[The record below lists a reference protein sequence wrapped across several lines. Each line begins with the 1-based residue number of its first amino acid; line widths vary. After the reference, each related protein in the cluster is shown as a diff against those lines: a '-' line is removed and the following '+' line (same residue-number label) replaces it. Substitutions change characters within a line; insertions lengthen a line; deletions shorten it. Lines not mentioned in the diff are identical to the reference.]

1 MSTNSIQNA
10 FINALLADATYV
22 DGLIDPIGIPLSSD
36 ALANYGQLKKRLTP
50 DLAKYLADHFEVI
63 TQKLTQDQT
72 ESGFDATVWRSK
84 DDGQVYVS
92 TRGTEGKGDL
102 IADADLTTSGLA
114 GWQTLDMVNWW
125 LKSRAPVG
133 TLAAQIKFETVT
145 TPDGTVIT
153 TSYMTAATP
162 VPGDGTLSNVT
173 SVVVN
178 GHSLGGHLSTAFTR
192 LFSDSLP
199 ILHTYTY
206 NSATFNPLS
215 PRRFADFA
223 LAMGLGGAGA
233 TAYPTNGAQT
243 NFHAIHGPDLT
254 TQNFT
259 LGQIGLRMGL
269 FNEET
274 PVATLDN
281 YSTLSNHFMYKMTDA
296 LALGNA
302 LVKLDTTL
310 TIEKLITFLEAGSDK
325 TMESIEK
332 LFDGLRKALAG
343 PNVQALPFSDAGDSP
358 EPRVLYHSTLA
369 AMQINPIFTQLAGQ
383 LKIELSSKSLGDLA
397 RTDFGS
403 FVALRDLSPISISG
417 TTPAAKALLTQI
429 WQISRAEDYI
439 AWEADKEPA
448 IPTTFSDEWIADRA
462 ALLQAISTRNTQDNT
477 AGLVY
482 DAAAPN
488 DRANVFQWY
497 GADPLPG
504 EIRPRLAT
512 LYHQRVGG
520 SVAKKQFFSFGDD
533 GANGIT
539 GTDEIN
545 FGDHL
550 YGGGGIDTIT
560 AGKGDD
566 YVEGNAGNDILDGGE
581 GNDRLIGGTGNDQLT
596 GGKDSDILIG
606 GEGNDELTA
615 GTGNDVLYGGTGNDT
630 LDGGDGNDFLN
641 GGAGIDTLSGGENND
656 YLVDQGGS
664 DKTTLKGDGGNDI
677 LEVKGGSGITVLG
690 GGAGN
695 DILKG
700 GSGSNSRRQ
709 LHREKAA
716 SRCRN
721 AGSRRNPPR
730 QAHCAGV
737 FAVAS
742 SQGRARGG

>member
-1 MSTNSIQNA
+1 MEINSIQNA
-10 FINALLADATYV
+10 FVNALLADATYV
-22 DGLIDPIGIPLSSD
+22 DGLAPGGSALSGTALAEKLSS
-36 ALANYGQLKKRLTP
+36 RLTP

-162 VPGDGTLSNVT
+162 VPGDGKLSNVT

-302 LVKLDTTL
+302 LVNLGAGVYAGMAMYNDSSYTTGKSAVLKFASNL
-310 TIEKLITFLEAGSDK
+310 TNAITIRNYNEDSAKDSQ
-325 TMESIEK
+325 
-332 LFDGLRKALAG
+332 GLKAIL
-343 PNVQALPFSDAGDSP
+343 
-358 EPRVLYHSTLA
+358 
-369 AMQINPIFTQLAGQ
+369 
-383 LKIELSSKSLGDLA
+383 
-397 RTDFGS
+397 
-403 FVALRDLSPISISG
+403 
-417 TTPAAKALLTQI
+417 
-429 WQISRAEDYI
+429 
-439 AWEADKEPA
+439 
-448 IPTTFSDEWIADRA
+448 
-462 ALLQAISTRNTQDNT
+462 
-477 AGLVY
+477 
-482 DAAAPN
+482 
-488 DRANVFQWY
+488 
-497 GADPLPG
+497 
-504 EIRPRLAT
+504 
-512 LYHQRVGG
+512 GG
-520 SVAKKQFFSFGDD
+520 SVGLTVKYA
-533 GANGIT
+533 
-539 GTDEIN
+539 
-545 FGDHL
+545 
-550 YGGGGIDTIT
+550 GGGEKYRTISHE
-560 AGKGDD
+560 KG
-566 YVEGNAGNDILDGGE
+566 
-581 GNDRLIGGTGNDQLT
+581 
-596 GGKDSDILIG
+596 
-606 GEGNDELTA
+606 
-615 GTGNDVLYGGTGNDT
+615 
-630 LDGGDGNDFLN
+630 
-641 GGAGIDTLSGGENND
+641 
-656 YLVDQGGS
+656 
-664 DKTTLKGDGGNDI
+664 
-677 LEVKGGSGITVLG
+677 
-690 GGAGN
+690 
-695 DILKG
+695 
-700 GSGSNSRRQ
+700 
-709 LHREKAA
+709 
-716 SRCRN
+716 
-721 AGSRRNPPR
+721 
-730 QAHCAGV
+730 CAL
-737 FAVAS
+737 AV
-742 SQGRARGG
+742 RARIQQHHSL